1 MATSQD
7 MEALL
12 ERIRRFELQQEQSN
26 RQVEQSNRQAEQSKL
41 EAEQSKRQA
50 EQSNRQAEQSNRQA
64 EQSKLEAEQSKLEAE
79 QSKLEAEQ
87 SKRQAEQS
95 MRQADQSMR
104 QAEQSKLEAEQSKRQ
119 VEQSNRQLQP
129 STLNELLTAC
139 YYEVDTQFSVEPD
152 PTKCTKGTVTNPAGR
167 LCPYRLRL
175 WHDFPG
181 LQEAAYKE
189 ICDFFHPPNAE
200 PRRDFSP
207 ASSIADQ
214 GKRWGDR
221 QIASE
226 ADLKDWQKSRVE
238 TDVQQVF
245 RTFKGFGRF
254 HNYAH
259 VLGRDS
265 DGRAK
270 EPAHADQIFVQENN
284 DGTTKLLVV
293 IEYKP
298 PHKLTVEHLRASIQS
313 TADIDVE
320 RVRNINVQTYKDN
333 TDTFFA
339 KAQYLL
345 AATTC
350 QTYNYM
356 IDSGCLYG
364 CIMTGEAILF
374 LHLDAETPTDL
385 QYFLAEPRFDAWN
398 EANNGLTI
406 SKTSVAQLTSF
417 CIMAQPAKY
426 LSQDW
431 IRQAKA
437 QATTWIIDL
446 QDVIYN
452 TPKKLREMEAKMDK
466 LDLTYKGHG
475 GPKIQRSPIQT
486 RARKARS
493 ATACASGS
501 LDSRDRYKDAEDS
514 EDDNYYPS
522 SPSKP
527 ATIGGRHPH
536 QKGPSQ
542 GGGSSEKSTSMSQ
555 HPGSKRQYCTQA
567 CLLSLVHQLPIDQAC
582 PNAKSHLPSIKA
594 NTHAL
599 TRPKLARLIQQ
610 QLFRTMDYGC
620 EDLRLQGSRGRLF
633 RLTLDP
639 HGYTFVAKGTVDL
652 YTEDLKREGRM
663 YRHLHQFQGH
673 LIPVYLGN
681 IDLSIPWYGMGFQ
694 IVHMLLLAH
703 GGQELPAELDH
714 EQDLQ
719 AKGFQQA
726 LAAKGVRHGDL
737 RFPNMLWNQ
746 ELQRVMFI
754 DFERSRRVPVV
765 AAARGE
771 ASRSGQMKTAPKKR
785 QPLGNVE
792 PSHATLNAHSSRP
805 ADGKLGALLIQ
816 PVLTPN
822 PLASPSSKNQ
832 TGIGAENSLLQILPY
847 ADEMEIT

>member
-7 MEALL
+7 VEALL
-12 ERIRRFELQQEQSN
+12 ERIRSLELQVEQNKLQVEQNKLQIEQSKL
-26 RQVEQSNRQAEQSKL
+26 QVEQSKL
-41 EAEQSKRQA
+41 
-50 EQSNRQAEQSNRQA
+50 
-64 EQSKLEAEQSKLEAE
+64 
-79 QSKLEAEQ
+79 
-87 SKRQAEQS
+87 
-95 MRQADQSMR
+95 
-104 QAEQSKLEAEQSKRQ
+104 Q
-119 VEQSNRQLQP
+119 VEQSELQVQVQP
-129 STLNELLTAC
+129 STLKELLKIC
-139 YYEVDTQFSVEPD
+139 YPEIDTRFSIQPD
-152 PTKCTKGTVTNPAGR
+152 PDKCTKGTVTNPTGR
-167 LCPYRLRL
+167 HGPNRLRL
-175 WHDFPG
+175 WHDFPQ
-181 LQEAAYKE
+181 LQAAAFQKV
-189 ICDFFHPPNAE
+189 CDFFHPPNAE
-200 PRRDFSP
+200 PRREFSP
-207 ASSIADQ
+207 APCIADY
-214 GKRWGDR
+214 GKRMDQG

-226 ADLKDWQKSRVE
+226 ADLKYWQKWHVE
-238 TDVQQVF
+238 EYVRQVLHIF
-245 RTFKGFGRF
+245 MDTGKFSN
-254 HNYAH
+254 HAYI
-259 VLGRDS
+259 LGQDS

-270 EPAHADQIFVQENN
+270 EPANADQILFYER
-284 DGTTKLLVV
+284 DGTAKLLAV

-298 PHKLTVEHLRASIQS
+298 PHKLTIEHLRASIQS
-313 TADIDVE
+313 MADIDVE
-320 RVRNINVQTYKDN
+320 RIRNSNVRSYKDD

-350 QTYNYM
+350 QTYDYM
-356 IDSGCLYG
+356 INSGCQYG
-364 CIMTGEAILF
+364 YIVTGEAILF

-385 QYFLAEPRFDAWN
+385 QYFLAEPRLDARDQ
-398 EANNGLTI
+398 ADAGLII
-406 SKTSVAQLTSF
+406 SKTTVAQLMSF
-417 CIMAQPAKY
+417 YVMAYPPQE
-426 LSQDW
+426 LGQGW

-437 QATTWIIDL
+437 QAATWKIDL
-446 QDVIYN
+446 QDVTYD
-452 TPKKLREMEAKMDK
+452 TPKKLREMQAKMDK

-493 ATACASGS
+493 ATARASGF
-501 LDSRDRYKDAEDS
+501 LDSIDRHKDAEDS
-514 EDDNYYPS
+514 SDDNHQPQ

-527 ATIGGRHPH
+527 SAIGRPPS
-536 QKGPSQ
+536 QKGLSQ

-582 PNAKSHLPSIKA
+582 PNAKSHLSSIKA

-610 QLFRTMDYGC
+610 QLFRTMDHGC

-639 HGYTFVAKGTVDL
+639 HRYTFVAKGTIDL
-652 YTEDLKREGRM
+652 YKEDLKREGRM

-673 LIPVYLGN
+673 FIPVYLGN
-681 IDLSIPWYGMGFQ
+681 IDLSIPWYGVGIQ

-703 GGQELPAELDH
+703 GGQELPAELDR

-765 AAARGE
+765 AAAPGE
-771 ASRSGQMKTAPKKR
+771 ASRRSGMKTAPKKR
-785 QPLGNVE
+785 QPLENVE
-792 PSHATLNAHSSRP
+792 LSHATLNTHPSRP
-805 ADGKLGALLIQ
+805 AQGKLGALPIQ
-816 PVLTPN
+816 TVFTSN
-822 PLASPSSKNQ
+822 PLVSPGKNK
-832 TGIGAENSLLQILPY
+832 TGIGAENSLLHVLPY